1 MASAFVMS
9 DSRRSVL
16 GLLLVMAVHG
26 GALGTVLWGP
36 PTKRDELV
44 LPTIQGV
51 IIPAPPAEQ
60 VQLPSARETPPVAKP
75 PEPEPPKPEPA
86 PKPKPKPKPPK
97 PKPSSEP
104 PPVEAPP
111 SEKAISIPDEAAE
124 ESTASPPPQPVSA
137 PVERNDDSLGAPV
150 IPPRQDANPL
160 NNPAPAYPTVS
171 RRLRE
176 QGIVVLEVL
185 ILPDGTVGEVRIK
198 ESSGYQ
204 RLDDTAAR
212 AVRQWK
218 YVPARQGDKTIS
230 YWYLQ
235 PLEFSLH

>member
-1 MASAFVMS
+1 MS
-9 DSRRSVL
+9 DTRRSAL
-16 GLLLVMAVHG
+16 GLLLVIAVHCA
-26 GALGTVLWGP
+26 ALGAIVWAP
-36 PTKRDELV
+36 SEKREELV

-60 VQLPSARETPPVAKP
+60 VQLPSARETPPVEKP
-75 PEPEPPKPEPA
+75 PEPEPPK

-97 PKPSSEP
+97 PRPQPRPEP

-111 SEKAISIPDEAAE
+111 SEQAISVPESAPEEEAVG
-124 ESTASPPPQPVSA
+124 PPPQPVSA

-176 QGIVVLEVL
+176 QGTVVLEVL
-185 ILPDGTVGEVRIK
+185 ILPDGTVGEVRVK

-204 RLDDTAAR
+204 RLDETAMK
-212 AVRQWK
+212 AVKHWK
-218 YVPARQGDKTIS
+218 YIPARQGDKTIS